1 MGAKKE
7 TKDKPD
13 LSLIPY
19 CVEAELAKAMEYGA
33 AKYQRYNYTK
43 GHNISQLVAAAKR
56 HLGKYLAGEESD
68 DESGVHH
75 LGHVMANCL
84 MMLHQRELGTLKDD
98 RFVSIGETKSG
109 LGYREFKVGDKVYT
123 DSFGEGVVSSICLD
137 NEYPIYVNFSEY
149 NYDFTVD
156 GYFIDANSNHTLNL
170 RHL

>member
-98 RFVSIGETKSG
+98 RFVKPKSIMG
-109 LGYREFKVGDKVYT
+109 FKVGDIIVDTYCDKVGTVTSIDCCDDVFPVNVKFDDGEEDAFSAT
-123 DSFGEGVVSSICLD
+123 DGRLEHI
-137 NEYPIYVNFSEY
+137 
-149 NYDFTVD
+149 
-156 GYFIDANSNHTLNL
+156 
-170 RHL
+170 